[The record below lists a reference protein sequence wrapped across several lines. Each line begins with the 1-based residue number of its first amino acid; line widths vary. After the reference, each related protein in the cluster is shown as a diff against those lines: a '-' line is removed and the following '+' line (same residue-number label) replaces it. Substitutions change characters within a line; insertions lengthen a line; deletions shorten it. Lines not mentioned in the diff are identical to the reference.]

1 MKVLILD
8 SGPLINLSMNG
19 LLYLIEDLK
28 KNFNGKFIITEQVK
42 NEVYDRPKGIKRFKL
57 GALRIKSLLDKKIIE
72 PPSSLNITNKSI
84 EEKTTEMMDLV
95 NHSYKSRGQWINL
108 VSKAE
113 MSCLALNQELI
124 KQKID
129 SIIAIDERTTRVIC
143 EKPENLEK
151 LMTRRLHKQV
161 RLKNPEI
168 KKLKDHKIIRSSE
181 LVYVAYKKGIVKL
194 KDPKVLEAL
203 IYATKFKGSSISFEE
218 IDVLKKL

>member
-1 MKVLILD
+1 
-8 SGPLINLSMNG
+8 
-19 LLYLIEDLK
+19 
-28 KNFNGKFIITEQVK
+28 
-42 NEVYDRPKGIKRFKL
+42 
-57 GALRIKSLLDKKIIE
+57 
-72 PPSSLNITNKSI
+72 
-84 EEKTTEMMDLV
+84 MDLV

-161 RLKNPEI
+161 RLKNSEI

>member
-1 MKVLILD
+1 
-8 SGPLINLSMNG
+8 MNG

-72 PPSSLNITNKSI
+72 SPSSLNITNKFI

-95 NHSYKSRGQWINL
+95 NHSYKSKGQWINL

-161 RLKNPEI
+161 RLKNSEI

>member
-1 MKVLILD
+1 
-8 SGPLINLSMNG
+8 MNG

-72 PPSSLNITNKSI
+72 SPSSLNITNKFI

-161 RLKNPEI
+161 RLKNSEI

>member
-72 PPSSLNITNKSI
+72 SPSSLNITNKFI

-95 NHSYKSRGQWINL
+95 NHSYKSKGQWINL

-161 RLKNPEI
+161 RLKNSEI